1 MREAETKQIELWVVQ
16 ELYLFLLHLMKLD
29 DSKVNRKIM
38 IQYDQ
43 LMRVQFEKEY
53 EYKNRKM
60 NKKQKEESKV
70 LEMEMFLMVV
80 VEVVEEEV

>member
-16 ELYLFLLHLMKLD
+16 ELYLFLLHLMKRD

-80 VEVVEEEV
+80 VEEV

>member
-53 EYKNRKM
+53 EYKNRKRNM
-60 NKKQKEESKV
+60 KQKEESLV
-70 LEMEMFLMVV
+70 LEMEMFLMMEVVV
-80 VEVVEEEV
+80 VEEV

>member
-1 MREAETKQIELWVVQ
+1 MREAETKQTELQVVQ
-16 ELYLFLLHLMKLD
+16 ELYLFLLHLKRLD
-29 DSKVNRKIM
+29 ESMVNKKIM